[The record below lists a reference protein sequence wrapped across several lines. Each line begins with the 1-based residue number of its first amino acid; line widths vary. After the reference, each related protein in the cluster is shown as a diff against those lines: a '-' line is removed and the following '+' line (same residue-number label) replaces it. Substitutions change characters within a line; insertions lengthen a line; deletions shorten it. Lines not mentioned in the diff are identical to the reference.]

1 MAYQPTVATTK
12 KKEALAFCYE
22 VLYHKYTRSKKKKYF
37 DGILLLRTGK
47 KTVLMDPEGKKVSAL
62 LTKVEIMPDGSTLGM
77 GKWVCEVQVRG
88 YLCFLYSLNTYSML
102 A

>member
-1 MAYQPTVATTK
+1 MAYQPTVPTE
-12 KKEALAFCYE
+12 KKEALALCYE

-47 KTVLMDPEGKKVSAL
+47 KTVLLDPEGKNVSAL
-62 LTKVEIMPDGSTLGM
+62 LTKVEPMPDGSTLGM

-88 YLCFLYSLNTYSML
+88 YSLKTYSML